1 MVDGKCDV
9 RVGPRVVL
17 PSFFEKK
24 GRKSGGCVLLLLC
37 FYEKLVQRV
46 GLCFGLSS
54 FSLWISALFIEVER
68 EVWSIYLP

>member
-17 PSFFEKK
+17 PSVFEKK
-24 GRKSGGCVLLLLC
+24 GIKSGGCVLLLLC
-37 FYEKLVQRV
+37 FYEKLVQGV

-54 FSLWISALFIEVER
+54 F
-68 EVWSIYLP
+68 P

>member
-1 MVDGKCDV
+1 MESVMLGLDQGWFCLVSLK
-9 RVGPRVVL
+9 
-17 PSFFEKK
+17 KK